1 MNLAHQP
8 RLPLASLPTPLEL
21 LTRLRAALGAQVSQV
36 PTLWV
41 KRDDMTGLALGGNK
55 ARKLEYLLGAA
66 QAAGA
71 TVVMTT
77 AGAASNYLRMTAAG
91 ARKAGMRPILF
102 MRGTGDEPVQ
112 GNLLLNRIVNAEMR
126 FIAVTDPWSP
136 EARQIMD
143 AAAAAL
149 EAQGERVYVMAIQN
163 THAPLAALGYVNAAL
178 ELYQQLL
185 RQGVQATHLFTPTG
199 SGVTQAGLMLGA
211 KLLHWPLQV
220 VGIAGAPQTAEGHRR
235 RIVEMVREAGQL
247 LGVEVTVSL
256 DEVIVEER
264 FAGESYGKA
273 TPGVVEAIRLC
284 GEQEG
289 LLLDPVYSGKAMDGL
304 LAWVREGRLSATDQV
319 VFLHTGGAPNLF
331 TQAKSLAEGLAQ
343 LDEIQVDEIQVDEAR
358 PVRRE
363 VVA

>member
-1 MNLAHQP
+1 MNLANHP
-8 RLPLASLPTPLEL
+8 RLPLAFLPTPLEA
-21 LTRLRAALGAQVSQV
+21 LTRLSATLDGPA
-36 PTLWV
+36 LWV

-77 AGAASNYLRMTAAG
+77 AGAASNYLRMTAAA

-102 MRGTGDEPVQ
+102 MRGTGQEPVQ
-112 GNLLLNRIVNAEMR
+112 GNLLLNRIVGAEMR

-143 AAAAAL
+143 AAAAEL
-149 EAQGERVYVMAIQN
+149 EQQGERVYVMAIQN

-185 RQGVQATHLFTPTG
+185 HAGAQATHIFTPTG
-199 SGVTQAGLMLGA
+199 SGVTQAGLILGA
-211 KLLHWPLQV
+211 KLLHWPLKV
-220 VGIAGAPQTAEGHRR
+220 VGMAGAPHTAAGHRR
-235 RIVEMVREAGQL
+235 RIAEMVVEAGKL
-247 LGVEVTVSL
+247 LDVDVAIAP
-256 DEVIVEER
+256 DEVIVEDR
-264 FAGESYGKA
+264 FAGVSYGAA
-273 TPGVVEAIRLC
+273 TPGVIEAMRLC

-289 LLLDPVYSGKAMDGL
+289 LLLDPVYSGKAMHGL
-304 LAWVREGRLSATDQV
+304 LSWMAEGKLTRQDQV

-331 TQAKSLAEGLAQ
+331 AQAESLAEGLAE
-343 LDEIQVDEIQVDEAR
+343 LDAQRDLASL
-358 PVRRE
+358 PTTL
-363 VVA
+363 AGTMA

>member
-1 MNLAHQP
+1 MNLASHP
-8 RLPLASLPTPLEL
+8 RLPLAFLPTPLEPL
-21 LTRLRAALGAQVSQV
+21 SRLGDKLRATGLAV

-66 QAAGA
+66 KAKGA

-77 AGAASNYLRMTAAG
+77 AGAASNYLRMTAAA

-102 MRGTGDEPVQ
+102 MRGSGQEPIQ
-112 GNLLLNRIVNAEMR
+112 GNLLLNRIVGAEMR
-126 FIAVTDPWSP
+126 FIDVTDPWSS
-136 EARQIMD
+136 EAREIMHD
-143 AAAAAL
+143 AAEEL
-149 EAQGERVYVMAIQN
+149 EAQGERVYVMAIQD

-185 RQGVQATHLFTPTG
+185 QSGVQATHIFAPTG
-199 SGVTQAGLMLGA
+199 SGVTQAGLILGA
-211 KLLHWPLQV
+211 QLLHWPLQV
-220 VGIAGAPQTAEGHRR
+220 VGIAGAPNTAEGHRR
-235 RIVEMVREAGQL
+235 RIASMVQDAGKL
-247 LGVEVTVSL
+247 LNVDVNLSP

-273 TPGVVEAIRLC
+273 TAGVVEAIRLC

-289 LLLDPVYSGKAMDGL
+289 LLLDPVYSGKAMHGL
-304 LAWVREGRLSATDQV
+304 LTWLAEGKLTAQDHV

-331 TQAKSLAEGLAQ
+331 TQAESLAAGLAK
-343 LDEIQVDEIQVDEAR
+343 LDDATPAAALAADGG
-358 PVRRE
+358 
-363 VVA
+363 

>member
-1 MNLAHQP
+1 MNLASHP
-8 RLPLASLPTPLEL
+8 RYPLAFLPTPLEAL
-21 LTRLRAALGAQVSQV
+21 PRLSEQLGG

-66 QAAGA
+66 KAEGA

-77 AGAASNYLRMTAAG
+77 AGAASNYLRMTAAA

-102 MRGTGDEPVQ
+102 MRGTGQEPIQ
-112 GNLLLNRIVNAEMR
+112 GNLLLNRIVGAEMR
-126 FIAVTDPWSP
+126 FISVTDPWSP

-143 AAAAAL
+143 AAAAEL

-185 RQGVQATHLFTPTG
+185 QQGVQATHLFTPTG
-199 SGVTQAGLMLGA
+199 SGVTQAGLILGA

-220 VGIAGAPQTAEGHRR
+220 VGMAGAPNTAEGHRR
-235 RIVEMVREAGQL
+235 RVAEMVVQAGKLLDVEVAISPDEIIVE
-247 LGVEVTVSL
+247 
-256 DEVIVEER
+256 DR
-264 FAGESYGKA
+264 FAGVSYGKA
-273 TPGVVEAIRLC
+273 TPGVVKAIRLV

-289 LLLDPVYSGKAMDGL
+289 LLLDPVYSGKAMHGL
-304 LAWVREGRLSATDQV
+304 LSWIAEGKLSRRDQV

-331 TQAKSLAEGLAQ
+331 TQAESLAEGLAQ
-343 LDEIQVDEIQVDEAR
+343 LDAEPAAPTDKTLEKALS
-358 PVRRE
+358 
-363 VVA
+363 

>member
-1 MNLAHQP
+1 MNLVKHP
-8 RLPLASLPTPLEL
+8 RLPLAFLPTPLEPL
-21 LTRLRAALGAQVSQV
+21 SRLAAKVGGPS
-36 PTLWV
+36 LWV

-102 MRGTGDEPVQ
+102 MRGSGQEAIQ
-112 GNLLLNRIVNAEMR
+112 GNLLLNRMVGAEMR
-126 FIAVTDPWSP
+126 FIDVTDPWSS
-136 EARQIMD
+136 EAREIMED
-143 AAAAAL
+143 AAAEL
-149 EAQGERVYVMAIQN
+149 TRQGERVYVMAIQN

-185 RQGVQATHLFTPTG
+185 SQGTQATHLFAPTG
-199 SGVTQAGLMLGA
+199 SGVTQAGLILGA

-220 VGIAGAPQTAEGHRR
+220 VGIAGAPHTAAGHRQ
-235 RIVEMVREAGQL
+235 RIAWMVQEAGKL
-247 LGVEVTVSL
+247 LDVEVAISP

-273 TPGVVEAIRLC
+273 TPGVIEAIRLC

-289 LLLDPVYSGKAMDGL
+289 LLIDPVYSGKAMHGL
-304 LAWVREGRLSATDQV
+304 LTWIAEGKLSPRDQV
-319 VFLHTGGAPNLF
+319 VFLHTGGAPNIF
-331 TQAKSLAEGLAQ
+331 TQAETLAAGLALQ
-343 LDEIQVDEIQVDEAR
+343 DEALPP
-358 PVRRE
+358 PV
-363 VVA
+363 